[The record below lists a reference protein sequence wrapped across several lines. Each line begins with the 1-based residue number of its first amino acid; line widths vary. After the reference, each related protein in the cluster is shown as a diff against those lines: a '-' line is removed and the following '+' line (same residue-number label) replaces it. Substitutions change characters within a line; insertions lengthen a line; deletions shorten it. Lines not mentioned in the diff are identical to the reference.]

1 MARRVGREQ
10 EFRRWPKFKAQYLR
24 TFGHMLEDRRALG
37 LPVLEFAST
46 PEQWFE
52 WWLNDKAAEKA
63 DGNQLTLWGYEG
75 HAVKPA
81 QLLDDIAWELGVNI
95 SDLRLVPE
103 TKRQALDIMRHMR
116 ERERYPLHMWEE
128 AVCYLTG
135 EKVQFGDYGKI
146 EAYFIGNTNYAA
158 DQF

>member
-1 MARRVGREQ
+1 MRDLRGLVASAAPWHGARGREQ

-52 WWLNDKAAEKA
+52 WWLNDKAADKA
-63 DGNQLTLWGYEG
+63 DGNQLTLWGYAEDRT
-75 HAVKPA
+75 AQPA
-81 QLLDDIAWELGVNI
+81 RLLDDIARELGVNI

-103 TKRQALDIMRHMR
+103 TKRRHWTLCAICGREKDIRCTCGR
-116 ERERYPLHMWEE
+116 KLSVISQERRCSSGIMER
-128 AVCYLTG
+128 
-135 EKVQFGDYGKI
+135 
-146 EAYFIGNTNYAA
+146 
-158 DQF
+158 